1 VKLDKLCIISD
12 QKSERYPI
20 LQSELETLTRFVSF
34 NQVRYC
40 YRSAAITDYDYYKYW
55 AWPDDRMSKI
65 NWAPESDNNLM
76 LSEKILSLAL
86 NHLFSLKIMSNGDE
100 NMWSMVCED
109 DIQIIDKD
117 NFEKQF
123 NQLWNYIPEDADII
137 WPSSGK
143 QHPDCS
149 FMDVTGFD
157 PPHQIEIKNNFAQV
171 ARSRYTDCIMI
182 KNKTAKFLLDKFLE
196 HKITTPIDWEYNYIF
211 VLYPELKSYWLSPA
225 IIKQNLNFKST
236 LD

>member
-12 QKSERYPI
+12 QKSERYTI

-34 NQVRYC
+34 NRVRYC
-40 YRSAAITDYDYYKYW
+40 YRSAPITDYDYYKYW

-65 NWAPESDNNLM
+65 NWAPESGNHLM

-117 NFEKQF
+117 NFEIFQIDETLF
-123 NQLWNYIPEDADII
+123 
-137 WPSSGK
+137 SG
-143 QHPDCS
+143 
-149 FMDVTGFD
+149 
-157 PPHQIEIKNNFAQV
+157 
-171 ARSRYTDCIMI
+171 
-182 KNKTAKFLLDKFLE
+182 
-196 HKITTPIDWEYNYIF
+196 
-211 VLYPELKSYWLSPA
+211 
-225 IIKQNLNFKST
+225 
-236 LD
+236 